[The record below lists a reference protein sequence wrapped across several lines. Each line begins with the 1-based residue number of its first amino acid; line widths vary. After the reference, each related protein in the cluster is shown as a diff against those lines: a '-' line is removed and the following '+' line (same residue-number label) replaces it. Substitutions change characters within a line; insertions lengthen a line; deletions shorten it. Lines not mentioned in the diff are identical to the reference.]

1 MSYTKALELGLVDK
15 ELLNRR
21 NAIQEFHRFGTPLP
35 PFTLEIK
42 DCDLLEF
49 ANNLYETGAQF
60 HAEIPALQLDL
71 ESETWSDK
79 STLEDPNN
87 KWEDYESWIKRSVLD
102 DLDNEWE
109 GHGSGSEGS
118 GSDDFGK

>member
-1 MSYTKALELGLVDK
+1 MDK

-21 NAIQEFHRFGTPLP
+21 NAIQESRRFGTPLP
-35 PFTLEIK
+35 PLTLEIK

-49 ANNLYETGAQF
+49 TNNVYEAGAQS
-60 HAEIPALQLDL
+60 HVGIAALQLDL
-71 ESETWSDK
+71 ESEICSDK
-79 STLEDPNN
+79 STLEELNYE
-87 KWEDYESWIKRSVLD
+87 WEDYESCIRRSVSAN
-102 DLDNEWE
+102 LDNEWE